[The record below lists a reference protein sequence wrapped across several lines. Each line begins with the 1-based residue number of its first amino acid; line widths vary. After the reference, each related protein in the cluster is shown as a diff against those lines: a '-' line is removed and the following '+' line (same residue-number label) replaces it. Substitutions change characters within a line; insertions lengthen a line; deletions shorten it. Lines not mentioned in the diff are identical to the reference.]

1 MRLIL
6 TVLMLLL
13 STRSLALGPDSWELF
28 GVSKSGKTVSLKY
41 GGYEME
47 QKHGGQFYVGPKHYG
62 FCQPSASWEKGQLI
76 EGEYLLLCSPHIG
89 AKPNLIYKKDK
100 DETKTAYY
108 KTVKTICS
116 KYFPGHETSQ
126 PGCGGYYRCIKG
138 CSTAYVDLLVEITY
152 GD

>member
-47 QKHGGQFYVGPKHYG
+47 QKHEGQFYVGPKHYG
-62 FCQPSASWEKGQLI
+62 FANHQPRGRRGS
-76 EGEYLLLCSPHIG
+76 
-89 AKPNLIYKKDK
+89 
-100 DETKTAYY
+100 
-108 KTVKTICS
+108 
-116 KYFPGHETSQ
+116 
-126 PGCGGYYRCIKG
+126 
-138 CSTAYVDLLVEITY
+138 
-152 GD
+152 